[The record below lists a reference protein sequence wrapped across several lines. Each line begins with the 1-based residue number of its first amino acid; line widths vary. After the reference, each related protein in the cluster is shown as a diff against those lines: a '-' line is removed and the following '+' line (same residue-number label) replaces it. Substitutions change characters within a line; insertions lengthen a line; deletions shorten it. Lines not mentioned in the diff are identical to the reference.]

1 MSPTRARIRSTIASV
16 VDIPDDLRELRRFHK
31 VLADANRLRIVRR
44 LSDGP
49 ATVTELIEHVGL
61 SQPLVSWHL
70 GKLREVGLVTSRRQ
84 GRETVHTIVPE
95 AFESFASRQARALG
109 LTTGARG
116 AGRLVSGSLVSPE
129 TRARVRGLMTPIA
142 VGLGRLGL
150 SPNALTIIGF
160 LIACVAAIAAGLQSW
175 IVAGLLVVFGGVFDL
190 FDGALARAT
199 GKVSKLGAFMDSTF
213 DRWGEGVVY
222 LGILWGALEL
232 GYSLP
237 VVLTGAAMVSAF
249 MVSYTRA
256 KSESLGFVPGTGM
269 ANVGLA
275 PREIRIVI
283 LTLGLLGAGIA
294 GTSAADTGGSGL
306 VATPLGVLIL
316 DAALGLIAVL
326 ATITVIQ
333 RIVATINQASKPE
346 QG

>member
-1 MSPTRARIRSTIASV
+1 M
-16 VDIPDDLRELRRFHK
+16 
-31 VLADANRLRIVRR
+31 
-44 LSDGP
+44 
-49 ATVTELIEHVGL
+49 
-61 SQPLVSWHL
+61 
-70 GKLREVGLVTSRRQ
+70 
-84 GRETVHTIVPE
+84 
-95 AFESFASRQARALG
+95 
-109 LTTGARG
+109 
-116 AGRLVSGSLVSPE
+116 SGSLVSPE

-150 SPNALTIIGF
+150 SPNALTVIGF
-160 LIACVAAIAAGLQSW
+160 AITVVGSILVGLQFW
-175 IVAGLLVVFGGVFDL
+175 IVGGIVVFLGGVFDM
-190 FDGALARAT
+190 FDGTLARAT

-283 LTLGLLGAGIA
+283 LTVGLIGAGIA
-294 GTSAADTGGSGL
+294 GTSIDTSSCPTCAGGAAYP
-306 VATPLGVLIL
+306 VGVLIL
-316 DAALGLIAVL
+316 QLALGLIAVL

-333 RIVATINQASKPE
+333 RIVATINQASKQE